1 MLAHEPALQALPC
14 GRFGTRRRQDP
25 GSELLMR
32 RKIVLAVPL
41 VLSIVLYVV
50 GVVILLTTPQ
60 ANAIPTP
67 PAAVVG
73 GVLAMFA
80 TLGVF
85 ITGFILVG
93 TEPG

>member
-1 MLAHEPALQALPC
+1 
-14 GRFGTRRRQDP
+14 
-25 GSELLMR
+25 MR
-32 RKIVLAVPL
+32 RAIVVGIILALSL
-41 VLSIVLYVV
+41 VVYVV
-50 GVVILLTTPQ
+50 GIVMMVTNPQ

-67 PAAVVG
+67 GDAVVG

-85 ITGFILVG
+85 ITGFVWLA

>member
-1 MLAHEPALQALPC
+1 
-14 GRFGTRRRQDP
+14 
-25 GSELLMR
+25 MR

-41 VLSIVLYVV
+41 VLSIALYVV
-50 GVVILLTTPQ
+50 GIVILLVTPQ

-67 PAAVVG
+67 PMAIVG
-73 GVLAMFA
+73 GACAMFA

-85 ITGFILVG
+85 VTGFILVG

>member
-1 MLAHEPALQALPC
+1 MGVLLVIALAIYAVGIVML
-14 GRFGTRRRQDP
+14 
-25 GSELLMR
+25 
-32 RKIVLAVPL
+32 V
-41 VLSIVLYVV
+41 
-50 GVVILLTTPQ
+50 TTPH

-67 PAAVVG
+67 GHAVVG

-85 ITGFILVG
+85 ITGFVWMS

>member
-1 MLAHEPALQALPC
+1 
-14 GRFGTRRRQDP
+14 
-25 GSELLMR
+25 MR
-32 RKIVLAVPL
+32 RGIFVAVLLAIALAIYAVGIVML
-41 VLSIVLYVV
+41 V
-50 GVVILLTTPQ
+50 TTPQ

-67 PAAVVG
+67 GHAVVG

-85 ITGFILVG
+85 ITGFVWMS